1 MPPENETLDASISE
15 SQSELYNKIV
25 SLERE
30 KSFISLQLQKYA
42 SDLQKLCAE
51 REKSEQLLSRSHAES
66 LARLQ
71 KAASY
76 KDDDTGVHVSRLAL
90 ISELIAKASG
100 MDEKFCQLIREAS
113 PMHDIG
119 KIGIPDSILKK
130 EGPLTESE
138 WEIMRKHPI
147 YGDDI
152 LSKSSEPMIEMAR
165 EIAISHHEKWN
176 GTGYPFGLKA
186 DEIPM
191 SARIVAIAD
200 VFDALTMDRCYR
212 PALPDSVALSMITDE
227 RGKHFCPLIT
237 DTFLAISDDIINLR
251 NTINAQ
257 HPHS

>member
-1 MPPENETLDASISE
+1 MSQDNNQLESYSVE
-15 SQSELYNKIV
+15 SQGDLYNKVV

-30 KSFISLQLQKYA
+30 KALISLQLKQYA
-42 SDLQKLCAE
+42 SDLQKIYAE
-51 REKSEQLLSRSHAES
+51 REKSDQLLSRSQAES

-90 ISELIAKASG
+90 ISELIAKACG
-100 MDEKFCQLIREAS
+100 MDDMFCTLIREAS

-119 KIGIPDSILKK
+119 KIGIPDCILKK
-130 EGPLTESE
+130 AGPLTDSE
-138 WEIMRKHPI
+138 WEIMRKHPL

-152 LSKSSEPMIEMAR
+152 LSTSSDPIIEMAR

-176 GTGYPFGLKA
+176 GTGYPYGLKG
-186 DEIPM
+186 EQIPM

-212 PALPDSVALSMITDE
+212 PALPDSVALSMIKDE
-227 RGKHFCPLIT
+227 RGEHFCSFIT
-237 DTFLAISDDIINLR
+237 DTFLSISDDVIQLR
-251 NTINAQ
+251 NAINAKQ
-257 HPHS
+257 